1 LASPYKYIASLI
13 KNIQKLL
20 NSNGLCS
27 SYTELGRFLTS
38 VANRPITQGGH
49 LIQEDSDNIDINA
62 ETVDGKNHFHS
73 LARAVF
79 QFKSV
84 DELAVCAERIKL
96 MTLPPRS
103 PMLYPSSSQ
112 NLE

>member
-1 LASPYKYIASLI
+1 M
-13 KNIQKLL
+13 
-20 NSNGLCS
+20 NGLCS
-27 SYTELGRFLTS
+27 SYTELRRFLTN
-38 VANRPITQGGH
+38 VANHGIEHINGDRYIPFGIRPITQGGH

-84 DELAVCAERIKL
+84 DELAICAERIKL
-96 MTLPPRS
+96 MTLS
-103 PMLYPSSSQ
+103 PCSPILYPSSSQ